1 MRGKKGKAIFS
12 LLLIL
17 FLLISTS
24 AVAAPAANNLPQKER
39 PLYLAQ
45 LRKIV
50 AEKLPHDNFLFKAQ
64 GAAVISG
71 KVTDQNN
78 NPLAGIDVYVL
89 AEPLLL
95 QKSVTDANGNY
106 SITVP
111 AGSYLV
117 IFDPTQYNEAH
128 DKNYVGQIYNGK
140 SPLDLVAGEPDF
152 VMVGDGETK
161 TGIDARLVMGG
172 SISGRV
178 KTASDSPV
186 GGVSVYALP
195 ESYEEMPL
203 GEAVSDSSGNYKIR
217 GLLPGIKYKLFFDA
231 NAVQGQKLVSQFYRG
246 KQVISNADSVTVNS
260 NQNTALAD
268 VVLNKPSTPRLAG
281 NTRIDTAVEIS
292 KNTFKKADTVVIA
305 TAYNFPDALAGVPLA
320 YAYKAPLLLTDP
332 AALSPQVKNEIQ
344 RLGATKVV
352 ILGGTGA
359 VSAQVE
365 SALKN
370 LNLTVTRIAGKNR
383 YETAVKVA
391 EKLEEVNTTFER
403 VIVATGTNYADAL
416 AVSSYAALTGSPIL
430 LTDSVVLSP
439 ETESFLKGRSLK
451 PDVVIVGGPVAV
463 ANAVQ
468 SKLAAIVGAGK
479 VERVAGSDR
488 IDTAIK
494 VRSRADAEMVFEG
507 IAAPKVAILT
517 TGFNFADALAGGVMA
532 AMMRAPIFLTHPAQ
546 LDWRNEDAITSSC
559 SDVIILGGT
568 QAVSASVEKRVD
580 EILNLY

>member
-24 AVAAPAANNLPQKER
+24 AVAAPAANNLPQKEQL
-39 PLYLAQ
+39 PYLAQ

-50 AEKLPHDNFLFKAQ
+50 AEKLPQSNFLFKAQ
-64 GAAVISG
+64 GTAVISG

-78 NPLAGIDVYVL
+78 NPVAGIDVYVL
-89 AEPLLL
+89 GEPLLL

-111 AGSYLV
+111 VGSYLV

-152 VMVGDGETK
+152 VMVSDGETR

-195 ESYEEMPL
+195 EGYEEMPL
-203 GEAVSDSSGNYKIR
+203 GEAVSDSNGNYKIR

-231 NAVQGQKLVSQFYRG
+231 SAVQDQKLVSQFYQG

-305 TAYNFPDALAGVPLA
+305 TAYSFPDALAGVPLA

-365 SALKN
+365 SALKS

-391 EKLEEVNTTFER
+391 QKLEEVNMTFER

-468 SKLAAIVGAGK
+468 SRLAGIVGSGK

-532 AMMRAPIFLTHPAQ
+532 AMMRAPIYLTHPAQ
-546 LDWRNEDAITSSC
+546 LDWRNEDAITSSY